1 MMNQKLVLTV
11 PSTNGEQ
18 KPDLLGHQRMTDLAE
33 RQFAEWFGGFTTIP
47 GRGGWVSE
55 ICGKVVED
63 VALVSAFCTEEK
75 MQAHLENVFALAAEV
90 AFLMGQ
96 ECVAVEVNGCLHFV
110 DAAEPAVTGRKA
122 A

>member
-1 MMNQKLVLTV
+1 MLNQKLVLTV
-11 PSTNGEQ
+11 PSTDRNQ
-18 KPDLLGHQRMTDLAE
+18 KPDLLTHQRMVDHVE
-33 RQFAEWFGGFTTIP
+33 VRFAEWFGGFTTVP

-55 ICGKVVED
+55 THGKVIED
-63 VALVSAFCTEEK
+63 VALVGVFCDEEK
-75 MQAHLENVFALAAEV
+75 LQAHLENVFALAAEV

-96 ECVAVEVNGCLHFV
+96 ECVALEVTGCLHFI